1 MSCSLSRRIP
11 WTGWTQEYRR
21 SFRPYIFFALVR
33 LDRVSSASSST
44 PWGPISAHVHFARQ
58 IISNVVRRG
67 KKNSKN
73 NKREREKVYIVESHT
88 RTETRVARVFPGA
101 RISGPRLVYTVH
113 CIYTAG
119 HKYYITIR
127 MTFFSDNL
135 LINGTQI
142 FMHLCEICF
151 LRRQSKYSNIPVSQ
165 QNIEYY
171 SILVI

>member
-88 RTETRVARVFPGA
+88 RTETRVAHVFPGA
-101 RISGPRLVYTVH
+101 RISGPRLVYTIH

-142 FMHLCEICF
+142 FMHLCKI
-151 LRRQSKYSNIPVSQ
+151 
-165 QNIEYY
+165 
-171 SILVI
+171 